1 MSAMN
6 VFAQFSGIGTVLF
19 LVGMVLVIG
28 ILLLRSHRYFGR
40 RPKNPSVIVQA
51 KRPEAKQKGHHLD
64 SPDEV
69 VRWEVEMH
77 DIARELSAQLNTKIG
92 VLAQLIRD
100 ADRASARL
108 ETALKTER
116 QDEQDEQDGKG
127 RQDLQ
132 D

>member
-1 MSAMN
+1 MSTMN

-19 LVGMVLVIG
+19 LVGLVLVIG
-28 ILLLRSHRYFGR
+28 VLLRRSHRYFGR
-40 RPKNPSVIVQA
+40 RPKNPSAMVRTE
-51 KRPEAKQKGHHLD
+51 RPETQQKGHHLD
-64 SPDEV
+64 SPDEL

-77 DIARELSAQLNTKIG
+77 EIARELSARLDTKMG

-100 ADRASARL
+100 ADRASTRL
-108 ETALKTER
+108 ETALKAER
-116 QDEQDEQDGKG
+116 QDKQEEKG

>member
-6 VFAQFSGIGTVLF
+6 VFAQFSGSTVLF

-28 ILLLRSHRYFGR
+28 ILLRRSHRYFGR
-40 RPKNPSVIVQA
+40 RPKNPSVMVRTE
-51 KRPEAKQKGHHLD
+51 RPEAKQKGHHLD
-64 SPDEV
+64 SPYEL

-77 DIARELSAQLNTKIG
+77 EIGRVLAARLDTKIG

-100 ADRASARL
+100 ADRASDRL
-108 ETALKTER
+108 EAALKTER
-116 QDEQDEQDGKG
+116 QDEQDKQNRQG

-132 D
+132 Y

>member
-1 MSAMN
+1 MSTMN
-6 VFAQFSGIGTVLF
+6 VFAQFSGTGTVLF

-28 ILLLRSHRYFGR
+28 ILLRRSHRYFGR
-40 RPKNPSVIVQA
+40 RPKNPSVMVRTE
-51 KRPEAKQKGHHLD
+51 RPETQQKGHHLD
-64 SPDEV
+64 SPDEL

-77 DIARELSAQLNTKIG
+77 EIARELSARLDTKIG

-100 ADRASARL
+100 ADRASDRL
-108 ETALKTER
+108 EAALKAER
-116 QDEQDEQDGKG
+116 QDEQDEKG

>member
-1 MSAMN
+1 MSTMN

-19 LVGMVLVIG
+19 LVGLVLVIG

-40 RPKNPSVIVQA
+40 RPKNPSVMVRT

-64 SPDEV
+64 SPDEL

-77 DIARELSAQLNTKIG
+77 DIARELSAQLDTKIG

-108 ETALKTER
+108 ETALKAER
-116 QDEQDEQDGKG
+116 QDEQDEKG